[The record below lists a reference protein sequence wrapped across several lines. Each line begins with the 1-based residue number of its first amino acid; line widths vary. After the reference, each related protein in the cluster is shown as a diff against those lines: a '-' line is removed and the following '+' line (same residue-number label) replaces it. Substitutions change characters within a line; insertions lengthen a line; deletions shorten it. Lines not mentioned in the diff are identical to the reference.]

1 MIYIFLFFAII
12 SRIIIIIIIIS
23 IENLYCLSEFL
34 L

>member
-1 MIYIFLFFAII
+1 MYVFIFAII
-12 SRIIIIIIIIS
+12 SRIIIIIIII